1 MFYNGQEACLPFA
14 LKGDTIFISHASK
27 QTCSFLWRETQYL
40 SSKIVC
46 FTNTFL
52 KILQKV
58 VFTSLLATCAEM
70 QHMENCLTTFQPFRN
85 GFPNE
90 KKNKFFPRK
99 AVLVVT
105 KGCMCHVS
113 HHRLVGT
120 KGCVLYSI
128 DASYTS
134 LP

>member
-1 MFYNGQEACLPFA
+1 MFYNGQKACLPFA
-14 LKGDTIFISHASK
+14 LKGDIIFIRHAGK

-46 FTNTFL
+46 FTNIFL

-70 QHMENCLTTFQPFRN
+70 QHMENCLTTFQSFRN

-90 KKNKFFPRK
+90 KKNKKFS
-99 AVLVVT
+99 L
-105 KGCMCHVS
+105 GN
-113 HHRLVGT
+113 
-120 KGCVLYSI
+120 LY
-128 DASYTS
+128 
-134 LP
+134 